1 MNTDVTSSRTSVSHA
16 LQAASTKSGK
26 TMSTI
31 AMQAGFSSTEEWMRV
46 LDGHDQLPGLR
57 LAAVANAVGL
67 DVMLLARLTIAE
79 YHPQFLDLFDAI
91 PLDMLTANERR
102 MVNKV
107 REMVGG
113 SDAQILVADGR
124 DLVAVVMV

>member
-1 MNTDVTSSRTSVSHA
+1 MNTNANSPTTSVSQA

-26 TMSTI
+26 TMSMV

-46 LDGHDQLPGLR
+46 LDGRDQLPGLR
-57 LAAVANAVGL
+57 LAAVAKAVGL
-67 DVMLLARLTIAE
+67 DVMILARLTIAE
-79 YHPQFLDLFDAI
+79 YHPPFLDLFDAI

-107 REMVGG
+107 REMTGG
-113 SDAQILVADGR
+113 SDAEIVVADGR

>member
-1 MNTDVTSSRTSVSHA
+1 MNTDVNSSTTSVSHA
-16 LQAASTKSGK
+16 LQAASIKSGK
-26 TMSTI
+26 TMSMI
-31 AMQAGFSSTEEWMRV
+31 AMQSGFSSTEEWMRV

-57 LAAVANAVGL
+57 IAAVAKAVGL
-67 DVMLLARLTIAE
+67 NVMILARLTIAE
-79 YHPQFLDLFDAI
+79 HNPQFLDLFDAI

-107 REMVGG
+107 REMTAD
-113 SDAQILVADGR
+113 SDAEILVADGR